1 MDELILFLERN
12 TDQDITVKELAKH
25 LQAAFDSPDK
35 ELFNLVT
42 FKDTMSYLG
51 QISTMSYD
59 DAMQLLN
66 IIVPGLDQTQKSL
79 ARTQTNLD
87 NAVTP
92 SVNIIDEVD
101 NETRAVP
108 EPSLRSNMRNTSL
121 NSFNRKRTSP
131 IRTNHTSSSG
141 EGSRLR
147 SRNIAGMTNEQYDTM
162 ANSIQPKL
170 VNDIATYANQAGI
183 GPAYTSKTAT
193 TEQAYRDRPSVS
205 DPEPSGFST
214 PHVSRKAIR
223 QRIHA
228 VKTSPPTAG
237 GYDVPI
243 SPDSSFR
250 EPISPSREP
259 LSPTRFE
266 KLDDGSRKFIEEVM
280 AKKSELQK
288 LVTEKQRRI
297 ELIEGQYEKR
307 TVSLERELDECRAEL
322 TMKKRDIERLKAS
335 EKSYLENLHIAESE
349 VDRLGVNLSNATS
362 QSADLRRQ
370 LDKKSAQIS
379 DANRRALDSQAEIS
393 KLKSRLETNQQQQ
406 DQLLKEHRHLELR
419 YQELEHEFKAA
430 REFKDEAEAA
440 QEKNMQ
446 LSFTIE
452 QLNQEIKDLR
462 LQQQQQQQ
470 QQAAGSAAD
479 QDSAA
484 DAQKRGGPK
493 YKSLQDELAQLDGN
507 PDMGIDDLIT
517 GGDNAAA
524 RYRKHAPG
532 VSASAIAEKV
542 DTGATFTD
550 AEELK
555 SMAIRQWISS
565 ALGRCSSED
574 LIILNEVWKRIKYC
588 DTSAESQD
596 DLRRELIEVFMA
608 PHKYGLKEAIRSRS
622 NATLTRIVDNVAGE
636 YMGILTGDHSRHG
649 KGASALAQ
657 VMANGQ
663 HTTAAIVL
671 YSVVIF
677 CLGIITASYF
687 NLAQPLSSSVPFGMV
702 NGTGSVVHDVGDGSM
717 SMMRQILVV
726 DDTPVNKYYTPL
738 RKRSPRSRF
747 GEILFYWMETL
758 LWDDADTQIPT

>member
-12 TDQDITVKELAKH
+12 TDQDIEVKELAKH
-25 LQAAFDSPDK
+25 LEAAFNSPDN
-35 ELFNLVT
+35 ELFDPDS
-42 FKDTMSYLG
+42 FKNTMSYLG

-66 IIVPGLDQTQKSL
+66 IIVPGLDKTQKSL
-79 ARTQTNLD
+79 TRTQTNID
-87 NAVTP
+87 NAVAP

-108 EPSLRSNMRNTSL
+108 EQNFRSNVRNTSL
-121 NSFNRKRTSP
+121 NSFSRKRTSP

-170 VNDIATYANQAGI
+170 VNDIASYATQAGI
-183 GPAYTSKTAT
+183 GPVYTSKTAT

-205 DPEPSGFST
+205 DPEQSGFST

-237 GYDVPI
+237 GYDDPI

-250 EPISPSREP
+250 EPISPSREV
-259 LSPTRFE
+259 LSPTRFAE
-266 KLDDGSRKFIEEVM
+266 MDDGSRKYIQEVL

-288 LVTEKQRRI
+288 MVTEKERRI
-297 ELIEGQYEKR
+297 ELIESQYEKR
-307 TVSLERELDECRAEL
+307 TVSLERELDECKAEL

-335 EKSYLENLHIAESE
+335 EKSYLENLQIAESE
-349 VDRLGVNLSNATS
+349 VDRLGVSLSNATS

-370 LDKKSAQIS
+370 LDKKSAQMT

-393 KLKSRLETNQQQQ
+393 KLRSSLESNQQQQ

-440 QEKNMQ
+440 QQKNMQ
-446 LSFTIE
+446 LSYTIE

-462 LQQQQQQQ
+462 LQQQQQQ
-470 QQAAGSAAD
+470 AASSAD

-484 DAQKRGGPK
+484 DAQKRASRK
-493 YKSLQDELAQLDGN
+493 YKSLQDELAQLDDN
-507 PDMGIDDLIT
+507 PDLGIDDLIT
-517 GGDNAAA
+517 GDDNALAS
-524 RYRKHAPG
+524 YRTRAPG
-532 VSASAIAEKV
+532 ASESAATKVSDI
-542 DTGATFTD
+542 GATSTD
-550 AEELK
+550 AQELK
-555 SMAIRQWISS
+555 DMAVRQWIST

-608 PHKYGLKEAIRSRS
+608 PYKYGLKEAIRSRS
-622 NATLTRIVDNVAGE
+622 NATLSRIVDNVAGE

-687 NLAQPLSSSVPFGMV
+687 NLAQPLSASVPFGMV
-702 NGTGSVVHDVGDGSM
+702 NGTGSVIHDGGDGSM

-738 RKRSPRSRF
+738 RKRSPRSRL

-758 LWDDADTQIPT
+758 LWDDADTPIPT

>member
-35 ELFNLVT
+35 ELFNPVT

-108 EPSLRSNMRNTSL
+108 ELSLRSNMRNTSL

-462 LQQQQQQQ
+462 LQQQQQQV
-470 QQAAGSAAD
+470 AGSAAD

-657 VMANGQ
+657 VMANG
-663 HTTAAIVL
+663 H
-671 YSVVIF
+671 
-677 CLGIITASYF
+677 
-687 NLAQPLSSSVPFGMV
+687 
-702 NGTGSVVHDVGDGSM
+702 M

>member
-1 MDELILFLERN
+1 MDDLILFLERN
-12 TDQDITVKELAKH
+12 TDQDITVKELAQH
-25 LQAAFDSPDK
+25 LQAAFDGPDK
-35 ELFNLVT
+35 ELFNPVT

-79 ARTQTNLD
+79 AHTQTNLD
-87 NAVTP
+87 NAVAP

-101 NETRAVP
+101 SETRAVP
-108 EPSLRSNMRNTSL
+108 EPSLRSNARNTSL
-121 NSFNRKRTSP
+121 NSFSRKRTSP

-147 SRNIAGMTNEQYDTM
+147 SRNLAGMTNEQYDTM

-170 VNDIATYANQAGI
+170 VDDIAAYANQAGI

-223 QRIHA
+223 QRIYA
-228 VKTSPPTAG
+228 VKTSPPAAG

-259 LSPTRFE
+259 LSPTRFAEMDE
-266 KLDDGSRKFIEEVM
+266 KSRKFIEEVM

-288 LVTEKQRRI
+288 LVTEKERRI

-307 TVSLERELDECRAEL
+307 TVSLERELDECKAEL

-335 EKSYLENLHIAESE
+335 EKSYLENLKIAESE

-370 LDKKSAQIS
+370 LDKKSAQIT

-393 KLKSRLETNQQQQ
+393 KLRSRLETNQQQL

-419 YQELEHEFKAA
+419 YHELEHEFKAA
-430 REFKDEAEAA
+430 QEFKDEAESA
-440 QEKNMQ
+440 QRKNMQ

-470 QQAAGSAAD
+470 QQVASSAH

-484 DAQKRGGPK
+484 DAQRHGARK

-517 GGDNAAA
+517 GDDDAVT
-524 RYRKHAPG
+524 RYRKRAPG
-532 VSASAIAEKV
+532 ASASAATEKI
-542 DTGATFTD
+542 DPAATSTD

-596 DLRRELIEVFMA
+596 ALRSDLIEVFMA
-608 PHKYGLKEAIRSRS
+608 PYKYGLKEAIRSRS

-636 YMGILTGDHSRHG
+636 YMGILTGDHGQHG
-649 KGASALAQ
+649 KGALAQ
-657 VMANGQ
+657 AMANGQ

-687 NLAQPLSSSVPFGMV
+687 NLAQPLASSVPFGMV
-702 NGTGSVVHDVGDGSM
+702 NGTGSVIHDAGDGSM